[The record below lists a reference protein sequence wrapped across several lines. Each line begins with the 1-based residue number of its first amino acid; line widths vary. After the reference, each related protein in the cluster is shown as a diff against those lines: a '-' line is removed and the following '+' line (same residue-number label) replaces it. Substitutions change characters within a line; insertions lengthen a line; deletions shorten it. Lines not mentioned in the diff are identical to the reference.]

1 MSDIVRSVLVGSTGR
16 VGARVEDELK
26 EHQKAKADEVMKFFD
41 LLVQYTDLRKVAD
54 NEVVRPSC
62 ATTRRTPA
70 SRMWRCWPRS
80 PC

>member
-1 MSDIVRSVLVGSTGR
+1 VSDIVRSVLVGSTGR

-54 NEVVRPSC
+54 NEVDPPELRYD
-62 ATTRRTPA
+62 AKDPA
-70 SRMWRCWPRS
+70 SRM
-80 PC
+80 